1 MKFLKLKEV
10 MEMTGMAKSTIYARI
25 QVGTFPKQYKPGTS
39 SSRWLHREIIAW
51 MENIINKR

>member
-1 MKFLKLKEV
+1 
-10 MEMTGMAKSTIYARI
+10 MAKSTIYARI